1 MWPYHCNMPAQTCDE
16 VSDEI
21 CRHKAFPKPKFHNKG
36 YDINLSVKECPHLIF
51 LRSIN
56 QISFYLPL
64 DEEGLSVPSSEFAFC
79 IFRVAHCGEQTAYIN
94 GQESK
99 YLHSLSISIYEGH
112 KKLRVIVPPKFSPVW
127 SCRSRKCPVRI
138 QTWKGS

>member
-1 MWPYHCNMPAQTCDE
+1 MWPYHCNMPAQTYDE

-21 CRHKAFPKPKFHNKG
+21 SYCSRRKAFLKPKFHNKG
-36 YDINLSVKECPHLIF
+36 YEIKLSVKECPCLIF
-51 LRSIN
+51 FRSIN

-79 IFRVAHCGEQTAYIN
+79 IFRVAHCGEKTAYIN

-99 YLHSLSISIYEGH
+99 SIHLLKAY
-112 KKLRVIVPPKFSPVW
+112 
-127 SCRSRKCPVRI
+127 
-138 QTWKGS
+138 